1 MKKWGF
7 LRKMV
12 AVDWLFMGMEALEGY
27 WFPKQRILSS
37 ISESKREDHQC
48 VRKQMTE
55 LVVICKPP
63 QYRKAP
69 PLKRDPRPPQRSPH
83 KLTTPNNQTRQA
95 QLFPI
100 TKIKA
105 LPPKSV
111 CSELCIVWGHRH
123 SLGSAPCW
131 RLRSSYAEQ
140 VWSTGFHSGSNA
152 YYITPHSQT

>member
-1 MKKWGF
+1 MTMLKENGCH
-7 LRKMV
+7 
-12 AVDWLFMGMEALEGY
+12 WLIIDGSLGNVLIS
-27 WFPKQRILSS
+27 KQPIFNS
-37 ISESKREDHQC
+37 IPESKIAHDQC

-69 PLKRDPRPPQRSPH
+69 PLKWDPRPPQRSPH

-100 TKIKA
+100 TKLKA

-111 CSELCIVWGHRH
+111 VDKILLLNQMHTLTFF
-123 SLGSAPCW
+123 SL
-131 RLRSSYAEQ
+131 LLFSSSFLSSLPSSFVKMYH
-140 VWSTGFHSGSNA
+140 WSLTVYFKW
-152 YYITPHSQT
+152 

>member
-1 MKKWGF
+1 MTMLKENGSH
-7 LRKMV
+7 
-12 AVDWLFMGMEALEGY
+12 WLIIDGSLGNV
-27 WFPKQRILSS
+27 L
-37 ISESKREDHQC
+37 ISEQLIFNSIPESKIAHDQC

-69 PLKRDPRPPQRSPH
+69 PLKWDPRPPQRSPH

-100 TKIKA
+100 TKLKA

-111 CSELCIVWGHRH
+111 LLNQVHTLIFLSLSCHHHPCCPYCYPLSYKCIINVWFF
-123 SLGSAPCW
+123 L
-131 RLRSSYAEQ
+131 
-140 VWSTGFHSGSNA
+140 
-152 YYITPHSQT
+152 ITKP